1 MGRKPL
7 LTSGRVL
14 SAIQSW
20 VAEHGESPSMEQ
32 LRKILDVGSTRTIFR
47 YLERLYAE
55 GDIAKDASTGRL
67 RLSKPATVGVKTR
80 VVPLV
85 GEVPAGALMVAEE
98 NIEGWLRLP
107 ETFIRTSSKVFLLR
121 VRGNSMNRARV
132 GRDFIENGDLVL
144 VRQQS
149 TGNDGDIVVALI
161 DGEATVKRLV
171 RADGY
176 WVLRPESSEKHKTI
190 VVEPG
195 FRVLGIV
202 TKVFKKGAE
211 IAGLVEE

>member
-7 LTSGRVL
+7 LTNRRVL

-20 VAEHGESPSMEQ
+20 VAEHGEAPSIEQ
-32 LRKILDVGSTRTIFR
+32 LRKILHVGSTRTVFR
-47 YLERLYAE
+47 YLERLYEDGA
-55 GDIAKDASTGRL
+55 IAKDGSTGRL
-67 RLSKPATVGVKTR
+67 RLSKPAAVGVKTR

-107 ETFIRTSSKVFLLR
+107 ETLIRTSSKVFLLR

-132 GRDFIENGDLVL
+132 DRDFIENGDLVL

-161 DGEATVKRLV
+161 DGEATVKRFV

-195 FRVLGIV
+195 FRVLGVV

-211 IAGLVEE
+211 LAGLVEE